1 MNASPWLVRTSV
13 LTTGGLEGLVVLVKP
28 EEKSRLGRFVVF
40 SLLLVT
46 QSNDI
51 HSPLL
56 TIWLVQTESVA
67 FIEQSRKLMPSRLK
81 LVGSC
86 LEGTKKKVPSV
97 WSSQETEAFRKVH
110 SQTRVVVDQLVTCFR
125 ETPAYLLYLHHFHTA
140 PPVSSSAP
148 S

>member
-1 MNASPWLVRTSV
+1 MNASPWRVRTSV

-97 WSSQETEAFRKVH
+97 
-110 SQTRVVVDQLVTCFR
+110 
-125 ETPAYLLYLHHFHTA
+125 
-140 PPVSSSAP
+140 
-148 S
+148 